1 MIKEFLERF
10 PKIGEKVENNNDR
23 ALIGLVLKE
32 AELELNRDVWG
43 ELYQIGLFTLAA
55 DKLVQTP
62 LGEDYQ
68 NPANPTEKTVFAVE
82 FERLCSRVAMGAR
95 VV

>member
-1 MIKEFLERF
+1 MIKDFLKRF
-10 PKIGEKVENNNDR
+10 PKFAEKVEDDNGR

-32 AELELNRDVWG
+32 AELELNRDIWG

-62 LGEDYQ
+62 LGEDFQ
-68 NPANPTEKTVFAVE
+68 NPENPTEKSIFAIE
-82 FERLCSRVAMGAR
+82 FERLCRCVAMGAR

>member
-1 MIKEFLERF
+1 MIKDFLARF
-10 PKIGEKVENNNDR
+10 PKFGEKIENDNR
-23 ALIGLVLKE
+23 VLIGLALKE

-68 NPANPTEKTVFAVE
+68 NPENPNEKSIFAIE
-82 FERLCSRVAMGAR
+82 FQRLCSRVAMGAR